1 MWEVSETLLKHI
13 KKAEGYRSKAY
24 LCPAGR
30 YTCGYGHTKGVT
42 RKTVCDAV
50 KAERWL
56 REDLQPVENFVN
68 AIHNVNTQGKFDA
81 IVDFAFN
88 LGLGNLRSST
98 LLKLIQSGAP
108 DERVCKELRKWV
120 YAGGRVLSGLV
131 TRREWEAKRWM
142 EC

>member
-1 MWEVSETLLKHI
+1 MKASEKLINHI
-13 KKAEGYRSKAY
+13 KQAEGYRAKAY
-24 LCPAGR
+24 RCPAGR
-30 YTCGYGHTKGVT
+30 YTCGYGHTRGVT
-42 RKTVCDAV
+42 R
-50 KAERWL
+50 L

-68 AIHNVNTQGKFDA
+68 AIHNVNTQGRFDA

-131 TRREWEAKRWM
+131 TRREWEAERWM
-142 EC
+142 ER